1 MRVFIDTNI
10 FLDILCRREQFVD
23 DALSIFD
30 LAVDDRIELL
40 ISDLS
45 IANMRVRQNL
55 AEKFGLLENLLYIC
69 SQKDDDMDVA
79 FILDKYFK
87 VNNIIV

>member
-1 MRVFIDTNI
+1 VPDPIAPLFKNDHSPVPM
-10 FLDILCRREQFVD
+10 
-23 DALSIFD
+23 
-30 LAVDDRIELL
+30 
-40 ISDLS
+40 IS
-45 IANMRVRQNL
+45 MRVRQNL

-79 FILDKYFK
+79 FILEKYFK

>member
-1 MRVFIDTNI
+1 
-10 FLDILCRREQFVD
+10 
-23 DALSIFD
+23 
-30 LAVDDRIELL
+30 
-40 ISDLS
+40 
-45 IANMRVRQNL
+45 VRQNS

>member
-1 MRVFIDTNI
+1 VKRKKGKILLLHTKTINCQSILRV
-10 FLDILCRREQFVD
+10 C
-23 DALSIFD
+23 
-30 LAVDDRIELL
+30 
-40 ISDLS
+40 
-45 IANMRVRQNL
+45 QNL

>member
-10 FLDILCRREQFVD
+10 FLDILCRREQFSD